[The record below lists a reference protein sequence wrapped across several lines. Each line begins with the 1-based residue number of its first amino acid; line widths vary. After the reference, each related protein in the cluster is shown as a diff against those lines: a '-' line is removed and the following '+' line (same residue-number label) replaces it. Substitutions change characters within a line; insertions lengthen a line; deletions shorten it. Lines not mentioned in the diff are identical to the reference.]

1 MADRVL
7 PSRYMQVERNDDHPL
22 AWFTPDGKGW
32 VPVDGADPSA
42 IDYEAAWGYARHED
56 DGGSRHD
63 EHVCLDK
70 VDVFATVD
78 AAIGDGG

>member
-42 IDYEAAWGYARHED
+42 IDYEAATELARTFRNLEWNARAVK
-56 DGGSRHD
+56 S
-63 EHVCLDK
+63 V
-70 VDVFATVD
+70 VD
-78 AAIGDGG
+78 AALPDLDF

>member
-42 IDYEAAWGYARHED
+42 IDYEAGLAVARELWTVEPVW
-56 DGGSRHD
+56 D
-63 EHVCLDK
+63 ESS
-70 VDVFATVD
+70 FALMLN
-78 AAIGDGG
+78 AALREV